1 MGNTIET
8 PQTAL
13 KAIRAKC
20 LDCCCGNIAGVR
32 DCELADCPLHR
43 YRLGK
48 NPDSASEPSTKQSTE
63 AIMKFIKDMLRN
75 GAARIE
81 EAFDLARLYFILAH
95 IKLIVWR
102 TGRIQRRTDK
112 TIAASARQGV

>member
-20 LDCCCGNIAGVR
+20 LDCCSGSFNEVR
-32 DCELADCPLHR
+32 DCGLTDCPLFR

-63 AIMKFIKDMLRN
+63 ASMKFIKDRLRN
-75 GAARIE
+75 GAAWIE
-81 EAFDLARLYFILAH
+81 EAFDLARLYFILYH

-102 TGRIQRRTDK
+102 VSRIQRRTDK
-112 TIAASARQGV
+112 IIGASARQGV